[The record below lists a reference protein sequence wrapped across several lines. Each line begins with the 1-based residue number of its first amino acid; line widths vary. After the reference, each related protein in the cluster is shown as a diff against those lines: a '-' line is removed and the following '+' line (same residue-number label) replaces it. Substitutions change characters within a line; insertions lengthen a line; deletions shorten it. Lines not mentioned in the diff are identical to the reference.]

1 MRDWT
6 VGAYPMGWIPL
17 LAGCVILGLGVALE
31 VLGDVLYL
39 PCEGVV
45 KAISYKSHAE
55 FGTIKT
61 LFDLS
66 MVLSAI
72 VVSVLCL
79 GHISGLREGTIVA
92 AATVGGISR
101 FFREKLGSLLDRTTE
116 EADPSEISVQ
126 S

>member
-1 MRDWT
+1 
-6 VGAYPMGWIPL
+6 MGWISWRLCDPGPGRG
-17 LAGCVILGLGVALE
+17 AGGAGRCALSA
-31 VLGDVLYL
+31 LRR
-39 PCEGVV
+39 VV

-79 GHISGLREGTIVA
+79 GHISGLRRA
-92 AATVGGISR
+92 RS
-101 FFREKLGSLLDRTTE
+101 
-116 EADPSEISVQ
+116 
-126 S
+126 